1 MMKKKQKTPKSKKV
15 STRYSDASKVAFDDC
30 AEEFTEVYGE
40 DFLDEDCYLLD
51 DEED

>member
-1 MMKKKQKTPKSKKV
+1 MSYKGN
-15 STRYSDASKVAFDDC
+15 DASKVAFDDC
-30 AEEFTEVYGE
+30 TEEFTEVYGE